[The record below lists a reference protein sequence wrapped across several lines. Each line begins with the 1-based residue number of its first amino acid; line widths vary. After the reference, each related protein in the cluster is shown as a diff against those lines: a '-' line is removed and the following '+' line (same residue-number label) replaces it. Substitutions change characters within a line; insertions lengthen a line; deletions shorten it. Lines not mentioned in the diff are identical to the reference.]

1 MTKLTN
7 ASKYEILY
15 NLPEGEYSEKAV
27 GGISTRTVISGQM
40 LEVEAFPITCVNRE
54 AKREALRRK
63 STHWQEEVNNRNSW
77 KRKMR
82 LLEANFTT
90 ADFILHPTYAY
101 GFVNREFEN
110 KNSLL
115 REWQKQG
122 IPMDDDAARA
132 KITNFIKRIKRRIRR
147 KGGDPA
153 QFKFLYQIETTC
165 EPREGDID
173 PLPPHYH
180 AHMAISSCGVLTI
193 DDINELWPYGYT
205 NAKRIDMRF
214 DGLKS
219 FAKYITKKER
229 SRRKGRCLRWA
240 CSRNMEQPE
249 EKVSCRKISRRRA
262 AAVAAD
268 VQYRGKEIFEALY
281 PGYRLEE
288 AEVKYSDF
296 VAGAYIY
303 ARMRRLET
311 TENKKSWNKKSGIM
325 EFENSGG
332 EK

>member
-1 MTKLTN
+1 MTRFTN

-15 NLPEGEYSEKAV
+15 DLPEGEYNEKSV
-27 GGISTRTVISGQM
+27 GGVSTRTVVSGQM
-40 LEVEAFPITCVNRE
+40 LEVEAFPITRINPE
-54 AKREALRRK
+54 AKREAARRK
-63 STHWQEEVNNRNSW
+63 SSHWQAEINNRNSW
-77 KRKMR
+77 KKKMR

-115 REWQKQG
+115 REWERQG
-122 IPMDDDAARA
+122 IPMDDEAARG
-132 KITNFIKRIKRRIRR
+132 KIKNFLNRIKRRIKR

-165 EPREGDID
+165 EPREDDMD

-180 AHMAISSCGVLTI
+180 AHMAISSCGVLTM

-214 DGLKS
+214 DGLKG
-219 FAKYITKKER
+219 FAKYITKKEQNRRRGR
-229 SRRKGRCLRWA
+229 SLRWA
-240 CSRNMEQPE
+240 CSRNMAQPE

-268 VQYRGKEIFEALY
+268 VQYRGKEIFETLY

-288 AEVKYSDF
+288 VEVKYSEF
-296 VAGAYIY
+296 ISGAYIY
-303 ARMRRLET
+303 ARMRKILNGR
-311 TENKKSWNKKSGIM
+311 N
-325 EFENSGG
+325 
-332 EK
+332 